1 MAVIFF
7 ELSTNS
13 TDGSMETLNRLA
25 NRIERLT
32 YNSTNKHR
40 YFVYYGTDKFVGIRL
55 HVLLDEGEKFITVG
69 DYKHV
74 LLNEGEKFII
84 VGDYC
89 KTDDKIEIIKEKKKK
104 KHFFGYF

>member
-69 DYKHV
+69 DY
-74 LLNEGEKFII
+74 
-84 VGDYC
+84 C

>member
-7 ELSTNS
+7 ELSTDS

-69 DYKHV
+69 DY
-74 LLNEGEKFII
+74 
-84 VGDYC
+84 C